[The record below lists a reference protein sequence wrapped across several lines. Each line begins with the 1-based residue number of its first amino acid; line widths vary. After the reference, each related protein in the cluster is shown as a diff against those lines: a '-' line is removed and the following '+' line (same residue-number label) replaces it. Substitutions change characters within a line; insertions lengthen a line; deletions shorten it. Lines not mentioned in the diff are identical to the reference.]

1 MILGE
6 VNRASGITTT
16 LDDLFR
22 RAGVR
27 HPDAPALVDAPN
39 RQSFTDGAPR
49 TLSFAQA
56 DHAISAVAAR
66 LRSFGL
72 PTDAV
77 VAMQLPNTV
86 DSIVAFLGILR
97 AGMIAAPVP
106 LLWRRRDMVDALGRV
121 GARAIVTCA
130 RAGGVAHADI
140 AMHTAAALFPIR
152 HICGFGR
159 DLPDGVASLD
169 DVFSSGGADLSV
181 TPVRPDAAAAHV
193 AAITFGVD
201 VRGATPMARN
211 HIELISGGL
220 AIVLEGG
227 IASDAR
233 LLSTVPVG
241 SFAGLALTLMPWL
254 LSGGTLHLH
263 HGFEPLT
270 FGAQRDATDFDAITL
285 PAAALPAVAA
295 AGLLGSEACML
306 VALWRAPERMMAAKS
321 IDNAPAVIDVSSF
334 GEAGIVAARRNAN
347 GPPLPIPYGVIS
359 VPRGAIGAMPVI
371 ETARSGTG
379 TLLLRG
385 PMVPAA
391 AFPPGADA
399 PHVSPDRAGYFDSGY
414 ACRLDASNQTIAIT
428 VPPPN
433 IVSIGGYR
441 MRQNDLDA
449 CLEKAAPGASV
460 VALPNRTLGHRLAGA
475 AQDKKAVASALEAQG
490 ANALISGAFHQ
501 RGTADVA

>member
-1 MILGE
+1 
-6 VNRASGITTT
+6 
-16 LDDLFR
+16 
-22 RAGVR
+22 
-27 HPDAPALVDAPN
+27 
-39 RQSFTDGAPR
+39 
-49 TLSFAQA
+49 
-56 DHAISAVAAR
+56 
-66 LRSFGL
+66 
-72 PTDAV
+72 
-77 VAMQLPNTV
+77 
-86 DSIVAFLGILR
+86 
-97 AGMIAAPVP
+97 
-106 LLWRRRDMVDALGRV
+106 
-121 GARAIVTCA
+121 
-130 RAGGVAHADI
+130 
-140 AMHTAAALFPIR
+140 
-152 HICGFGR
+152 
-159 DLPDGVASLD
+159 
-169 DVFSSGGADLSV
+169 
-181 TPVRPDAAAAHV
+181 
-193 AAITFGVD
+193 
-201 VRGATPMARN
+201 MARN

-233 LLSTVPVG
+233 VLSTVPVG

-270 FGAQRDATDFDAITL
+270 FGAQRDATDLSAMTL
-285 PAAALPAVAA
+285 PAAALPAMRA
-295 AGLLGSEACML
+295 AGLLGSEACTL
-306 VALWRAPERMMAAKS
+306 VALWRAPEQMMAARS
-321 IDNAPAVIDVSSF
+321 IENATAVIDVSSF

-359 VPRGAIGAMPVI
+359 VPRGAIGAMTVI
-371 ETARSGTG
+371 ETARSRAG

-428 VPPPN
+428 VPPLN
-433 IVSIGGYR
+433 IVSLGGYR

-449 CLEKAAPGASV
+449 CLEKAAPDATI
-460 VALPNRTLGHRLAGA
+460 VALPDRTLGHRLAGA